1 MEDAMRKPT
10 FDPGLTQQYRHSL
23 RRAINPDGSFNVIR
37 RGASW
42 RDVHPY
48 LHLVNM
54 SWPAYLGTV
63 FVAYMIVNVAF
74 AVVYFALG
82 PDALVSA
89 SEPTTGPERFFTCL
103 YFSAQ
108 TLTTVGFGSI
118 APLTMSANFV
128 AALEALMGLLS
139 FAVATGVF
147 FGRVSRPSARIGFSP
162 RALIAPYQD
171 GTALEFRIVNRRANA
186 LMELEASL
194 ILMTVERTDRGPQRS
209 YARLKLERD
218 AVDFF
223 PLTWTIVHPIDN
235 ESPFAGKSPED
246 FRELEAEILVK
257 IKGWD
262 ETFSQTVHQRY
273 SYRHDEIVWN
283 ARYTPAFGIDDR
295 GDMVLNIEAVGD
307 YEISSPTGGEL
318 RSGSERSS

>member
-1 MEDAMRKPT
+1 MKKPT

-23 RRAINPDGSFNVIR
+23 RRAINPDGSFNVVR
-37 RGASW
+37 RGTGW
-42 RDVHPY
+42 RDIHPY
-48 LHLVNM
+48 LHLINM
-54 SWPAYLGTV
+54 SWPVYLATV
-63 FVAYMIVNVAF
+63 FMAYMIVNVAF
-74 AVVYFALG
+74 AIVYFALG
-82 PDALVSA
+82 PNALVSA
-89 SEPTTGPERFFTCL
+89 SEPTTGPHRFFTCL

-118 APLTMSANFV
+118 APLSMTANFV
-128 AALEALMGLLS
+128 AAIEALMGLLA

-171 GTALEFRIVNRRANA
+171 GAALEFRIVNRRANA
-186 LMELEASL
+186 LMELEATL
-194 ILMTVERTDRGPQRS
+194 ILMTVESSDGGRKRG
-209 YARLKLERD
+209 YHRLKLERD

-223 PLTWTIVHPIDN
+223 PLTWTIVHPIDD
-235 ESPFAGKSPED
+235 ESPFYGKTPED
-246 FRELEAEILVK
+246 LQDLEAEVLVK

-283 ARYTPAFGIDDR
+283 ARYVPAFAIDED
-295 GDMVLNIEAVGD
+295 GDMILNIEAVGD
-307 YEISSPTGGEL
+307 YELTSPPREEL
-318 RSGSERSS
+318 RSGSEALS